1 VSSLRD
7 ALSGNGSMHHRTDAG
22 RAFRTLNI
30 LDERSRECPSWQ
42 HGFAMRLP
50 GNGTIRVKRK
60 LNSTEVID
68 ALTDLFILRSVPAYI
83 RSELPIEGAIGSSP
97 VGDRPEF
104 IAEAVRDW
112 IKAIGAK
119 TANIE
124 PRSLL
129 SGHRRA
135 MPCRAVL
142 GRTDTANVSMANARR
157 VAQRRDILFPTR
169 SPDHHRKLEE
179 TLNTKRPHSALGY
192 RPPAPEPIVPVDHR
206 PLML

>member
-1 VSSLRD
+1 
-7 ALSGNGSMHHRTDAG
+7 MHHRTDAG

-119 TANIE
+119 TANIG
-124 PRSLL
+124 PGPPSRDI
-129 SGHRRA
+129 
-135 MPCRAVL
+135 AVRCSAGQCL
-142 GRTDTANVSMANARR
+142 GERILRKFQRENTRR

-169 SPDHHRKLEE
+169 SPNHHRKLEE
-179 TLNTKRPHSALGY
+179 TLQYQTTTQCSGL
-192 RPPAPEPIVPVDHR
+192 
-206 PLML
+206 PLTRA